1 VWKQRV
7 GVTIRTSN
15 LRIEIATALALLTH
29 LFSSV
34 SNTCLFLAGTPL
46 STATWRQR
54 SADRRT
60 ARCRPSLAQ
69 DEAGL
74 LLERDQTD
82 AISATPLPRHTRRA
96 PLQSEP
102 VRGDQHCRNQGRMC
116 VCHCDVTYCCAR
128 DREFVERNFRSWLF
142 SRDNVVCCGL
152 RLKVTGTGWKDF
164 KPNANLLWRERFFV
178 RISPNLPEELFARIF
193 PPTQITNTF
202 SFGMISKKSLQVIP
216 HMLGAKFSKSKML
229 GAIFARIFRH
239 FANIFKDLSRI

>member
-1 VWKQRV
+1 MWKQRV

-152 RLKVTGTGWKDF
+152 RLKVTGTG
-164 KPNANLLWRERFFV
+164 
-178 RISPNLPEELFARIF
+178 
-193 PPTQITNTF
+193 
-202 SFGMISKKSLQVIP
+202 
-216 HMLGAKFSKSKML
+216 
-229 GAIFARIFRH
+229 
-239 FANIFKDLSRI
+239 